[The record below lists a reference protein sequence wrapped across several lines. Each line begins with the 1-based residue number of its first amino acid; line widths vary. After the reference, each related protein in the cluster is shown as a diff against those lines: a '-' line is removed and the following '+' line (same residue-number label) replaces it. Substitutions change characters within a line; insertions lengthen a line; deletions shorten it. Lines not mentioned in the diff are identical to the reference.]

1 MGRHRRDEARRR
13 QDVGELTGSRTI
25 AEAVASN
32 LAEAGTQTLFGLPG
46 GGSNLDVIGACER
59 VGIEF
64 VLARGETAA
73 AIMAATYG
81 ELTGRPGACV
91 VTRGPGAAS
100 AVNGVAQALLDRAPM
115 LIVTDAVSSGDA
127 ARVSHQ
133 RLDQPALFEPV
144 TKWSVSVGPH
154 GADEVVAAA
163 LRVACEAPA
172 GPVHV
177 NVDLDATFELAAPAP
192 ASPTSSG
199 DVTRARELVAEARTP
214 VVVVGVGARTVA
226 PALRR
231 ALTDVACPVLATY
244 KAKGIVPESA
254 PKAAGFLTGATI
266 EAETLHDADL
276 IIGVGLDPVELI
288 PAPWPYE
295 APVLSLAAWTAD
307 STYFNPAVEI
317 VGPLDGS
324 LELLQ
329 PARGAQRAVGRERFQ
344 GDATGARHQG

>member
-1 MGRHRRDEARRR
+1 M
-13 QDVGELTGSRTI
+13 
-25 AEAVASN
+25 
-32 LAEAGTQTLFGLPG
+32 
-46 GGSNLDVIGACER
+46 IGACER

-177 NVDLDATFELAAPAP
+177 NVDLDTTFELAAPAP

-288 PAPWPYE
+288 PAPWPIRS
-295 APVLSLAAWTAD
+295 AGAFAGRMD
-307 STYFNPAVEI
+307 
-317 VGPLDGS
+317 GRLD
-324 LELLQ
+324 LLQ
-329 PARGAQRAVGRERFQ
+329 PSRRDRGATRWLARVAAAARGAQRAVGRERFQ